1 MREPF
6 DLPLG
11 RHGGEGAGGGT
22 SGACETGHTITPRG
36 DDTARVRAAAAAA
49 AANSG
54 PIGTTVLLTTG
65 LHAVVYAGLL

>member
-22 SGACETGHTITPRG
+22 SGACETGHTITPRQLLLR
-36 DDTARVRAAAAAA
+36 TAGRLVPLVYYWFTLEGRLCPPLEPPPT
-49 AANSG
+49 NG
-54 PIGTTVLLTTG
+54 
-65 LHAVVYAGLL
+65 AV